1 MDKGSEIQPP
11 HLRVWLAILIACLA
25 YIVMAM
31 MLSGCT
37 TTKYVPVTVT
47 HTDTLRFMH
56 ERHDSIWLHDS
67 IYQREY
73 MRGDTVYR
81 YIDRW
86 HNQYIKQ
93 FLRDTAYISRR
104 DTVPV
109 PYPVKKYVKVPAQLS
124 WHQQARLWIGNIVL
138 VALAVAA
145 AVWIIRKRS
154 WWMSVIRKIIKHI

>member
-1 MDKGSEIQPP
+1 
-11 HLRVWLAILIACLA
+11 
-25 YIVMAM
+25 MAM

-81 YIDRW
+81 YVDRW

-93 FLRDTAYISRR
+93 FFAIPPISR
-104 DTVPV
+104 D
-109 PYPVKKYVKVPAQLS
+109 
-124 WHQQARLWIGNIVL
+124 
-138 VALAVAA
+138 
-145 AVWIIRKRS
+145 
-154 WWMSVIRKIIKHI
+154 VIPSRCHTR